1 MVIIAPKPQNCAYK
15 ILTVRKFSLIY
26 AKKNIHLEK
35 KPMQAISKLI
45 ITCSALAIVAGCAV
59 RTPGA
64 SVVIDPDRRSSV
76 TIGDGHDHG
85 DGKFCP
91 PGQAKKGRC

>member
-1 MVIIAPKPQNCAYK
+1 MN
-15 ILTVRKFSLIY
+15 LTT
-26 AKKNIHLEK
+26 
-35 KPMQAISKLI
+35 KLI
-45 ITCSALAIVAGCAV
+45 ITCSTITLMAGCAV

-64 SVVIDPDRRSSV
+64 SVVIDPDRRTSV